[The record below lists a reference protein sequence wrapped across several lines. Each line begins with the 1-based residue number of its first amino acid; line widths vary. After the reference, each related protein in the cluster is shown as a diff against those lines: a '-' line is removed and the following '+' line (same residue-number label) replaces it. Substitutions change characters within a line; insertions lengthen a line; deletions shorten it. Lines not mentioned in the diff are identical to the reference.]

1 MRHNKSVITLLSI
14 SQQQLKLQLMKTY
27 IIPAILLWALFTRCT
42 STPQQAD
49 GQVIARDKTVTAAVS
64 YSDLFIDSTVMER
77 FIVQQGY
84 KDSLAKKLRNFYNN
98 RNYQCAWF
106 FKEGIAD
113 YAATFYEL
121 YNEYINY
128 SGDSSLYSRR
138 LQQLYD
144 TAASGNLR
152 ADDSLA
158 IQTELLLTVQFFN
171 YATKAYQGNSQINTK
186 ELDWFIPRKKID
198 PVAVLDSMLAG
209 KGKNINAYEPVNR
222 QYRLLKDQLLQYYA
236 VEKNGGWKTITADK
250 KLYKLNDS
258 AATLKS
264 IKKRLLL
271 TGDLSNADTS
281 EFFTHELEEG
291 IKNFQHRYGFKE
303 DGIITAALIDEMNR
317 PVEERLQQ
325 ILINMERMRW
335 MPAQP
340 TTDYL
345 LVNIPEFRLHVY
357 EKGKHA
363 FSMKVVTGS
372 VVHNTVIFTAAL
384 KYIVFSPYWNVPPS
398 ILKKEIQPAIARNR
412 NYLASHNM
420 EWYNGAVRQKP
431 GLSNSLGLVKFLF
444 PNEYNIYLHDT
455 PAKNLFGEST
465 RAFSH
470 GCIRL
475 SEPKKLAQFILRND
489 AAWDSVKITKAMN
502 AGKEQFVNIKEN
514 IPVFIGY
521 FTAWVDGA
529 GKLNFRDDI
538 YGHDKE
544 MKTRLFKK

>member
-1 MRHNKSVITLLSI
+1 MKLYFIAAIASIVIVS
-14 SQQQLKLQLMKTY
+14 S
-27 IIPAILLWALFTRCT
+27 CT
-42 STPQQAD
+42 STPKNAD
-49 GQVIARDKTVTAAVS
+49 GQVVPRDKTVTPAVS
-64 YSDLFIDSTVMER
+64 YSNIFIDSSVMEK
-77 FIVQQGY
+77 FILQQGY
-84 KDSLAKKLRNFYNN
+84 KDSLAKKLRNFYNS

-128 SGDSSLYSRR
+128 SGDSSLYNSR
-138 LQQLYD
+138 LKQLYD
-144 TAASGNLR
+144 TAFSGNLSPE
-152 ADDSLA
+152 DSLA
-158 IQTELLLTVQFFN
+158 TQTELLLTVQFFN
-171 YATKAYQGNSQINTK
+171 YATKAYQGNNQINAK

-198 PVAVLDSMLAG
+198 AAAVLDSMLAN

-222 QYRLLKDQLLQYYA
+222 QYNLLKEQLLQYYA
-236 VEKNGGWKTITADK
+236 IEKKGGWRLIAADK
-250 KLYKLNDS
+250 KLYKRNDS
-258 AATLKS
+258 AATITA
-264 IKKRLLL
+264 IKKRLQL
-271 TGDLSNADTS
+271 TGDLNNADTGKI
-281 EFFTHELEEG
+281 FTPDLEEG
-291 IKNFQHRYGFKE
+291 IKSFQHRYGFKE
-303 DGIITAALIDEMNR
+303 DGIITTALIAEMNR
-317 PVEERLQQ
+317 PVQERLQQ

-340 TTDYL
+340 VTDYL
-345 LVNIPEFRLHVY
+345 LVNIPEYRLHVY
-357 EKGKHA
+357 DKGKHA

-384 KYIVFSPYWNVPPS
+384 KYVVFSPYWNVPPS
-398 ILKKEIQPAIARNR
+398 ILKKEIQPAIARNK

-420 EWYNGAVRQKP
+420 EWYNGGVRQKP

-455 PAKNLFGEST
+455 PAKNLFNEDA

-502 AGKEQFVNIKEN
+502 VGKEQFYTIKEN

-529 GKLNFRDDI
+529 GKLNFRDDV

-544 MKTRLFKK
+544 MKARLFKK

>member
-1 MRHNKSVITLLSI
+1 MSAV
-14 SQQQLKLQLMKTY
+14 KLNTMKTY
-27 IIPAILLWALFTRCT
+27 FIAAIIFLALGSSCT
-42 STPQQAD
+42 SAPDKAD
-49 GQVIARDKTVTAAVS
+49 GQVTARDKTVTPAVS
-64 YSDLFIDSTVMER
+64 YSDLFIDSAAMEK

-84 KDSLAKKLRNFYNN
+84 KDSLPKKIRSFYNN
-98 RNYQCAWF
+98 RNYQYAWF

-113 YAATFYEL
+113 YATTFYDM
-121 YNEYINY
+121 YNEYISY
-128 SGDSSLYSRR
+128 SGDSTLYNFQ
-138 LQQLYD
+138 LQRLYD
-144 TAASGNLR
+144 SAMSGNLK
-152 ADDSLA
+152 ADDSLVTK
-158 IQTELLLTVQFFN
+158 TELLLTVQFFK
-171 YATKAYQGNSQINTK
+171 YATKAYQGNTQINAK

-198 PVAVLDSMLAG
+198 PVVVLDSMLAN

-222 QYRLLKDQLLQYYA
+222 QYNLLKEQLLKYYA
-236 VEKNGGWKTITADK
+236 IEKKGGWKTITADK

-258 AATLKS
+258 AGALVN

-271 TGDLSNADTS
+271 TEDISVPDTS
-281 EFFTHELEEG
+281 VVFNKTLEAG

-303 DGIITAALIDEMNR
+303 DGMITTALIAEMNR
-317 PVEERLQQ
+317 PVAERLQQ
-325 ILINMERMRW
+325 ILMNMERMRW

-340 TTDYL
+340 ASDYL
-345 LVNIPEFRLHVY
+345 LVNIPEFRLHVF

-363 FSMKVVTGS
+363 FAMNVVTGS

-384 KYIVFSPYWNVPPS
+384 KYIVFSPYWNVPSS
-398 ILKKEIQPAIARNR
+398 ILKNEIQPAMARNK

-431 GLSNSLGLVKFLF
+431 GSGNSLGLVKFLF
-444 PNEYNIYLHDT
+444 PNDYHIYLHDT
-455 PAKNLFGEST
+455 PAKNLFSENK

-470 GCIRL
+470 GCIRI
-475 SEPKKLAQFILRND
+475 SEPKKLAQFLLRND
-489 AAWDSVKITKAMN
+489 AAWDSVKITNAMN

-544 MKTRLFKK
+544 MKARLFKK

>member
-1 MRHNKSVITLLSI
+1 MPTV
-14 SQQQLKLQLMKTY
+14 KLYTMKTY
-27 IIPAILLWALFTRCT
+27 FVAAIILVGLIAGCT
-42 STPQQAD
+42 STPKKAD

-64 YSDLFIDSTVMER
+64 YSNLFIDSSAMEK

-84 KDSLAKKLRNFYNN
+84 KDSLAKKLRSFYNH

-113 YAATFYEL
+113 YAATFYDL
-121 YNEYINY
+121 YNQYINY
-128 SGDSSLYSRR
+128 SGDSSLYNPQ

-144 TAASGNLR
+144 TSILGNLK
-152 ADDSLA
+152 ADDSLV
-158 IQTELLLTVQFFN
+158 IKTELLFTVQFFN

-198 PVAVLDSMLAG
+198 PVALLDSMLAN

-222 QYRLLKDQLLQYYA
+222 QYNLLKEQLLQYYA
-236 VEKNGGWKTITADK
+236 IEKRGGWKSIAVDK
-250 KLYKLNDS
+250 KSYKLNDS
-258 AATLKS
+258 NTAIIS

-271 TGDLSNADTS
+271 AGDLTDMDTS
-281 EFFTHELEEG
+281 AVFTKVLEEG
-291 IKNFQHRYGFKE
+291 IKNFQRRYGFKE
-303 DGIITAALIDEMNR
+303 DGTIGTALIKEMNM

-325 ILINMERMRW
+325 ILINMERIRW

-340 TTDYL
+340 TSDYL

-357 EKGKHA
+357 EKGKHS

-372 VVHNTVIFTAAL
+372 VLHNTVIFTAAL

-398 ILKKEIQPAIARNR
+398 ILKKEIQPAMARNK
-412 NYLASHNM
+412 NYLTSHNM
-420 EWYNGAVRQKP
+420 EWYNGGVRQKP

-455 PAKNLFGEST
+455 PAKNLFSEST

-470 GCIRL
+470 GCIRI
-475 SEPKKLAQFILRND
+475 SEPKKLAQFLLRND
-489 AAWDSVKITKAMN
+489 ATWDSVKITKAMN
-502 AGKEQFVNIKEN
+502 AGKEQFLNVKEN

-544 MKTRLFKK
+544 MKDRLFRKQKLF

>member
-14 SQQQLKLQLMKTY
+14 SYKQLKLQVMKTY
-27 IIPAILLWALFTRCT
+27 IIPAILLLSLFTRCT

-106 FKEGIAD
+106 FREGIAD

-128 SGDSSLYSRR
+128 SGDSSLYNRR

-144 TAASGNLR
+144 TATSGNLR

-158 IQTELLLTVQFFN
+158 TQTELLLTVQFFN

-236 VEKNGGWKTITADK
+236 IEKNGGWKTIAADK

-271 TGDLSNADTS
+271 TGDLNNADTS
-281 EFFTHELEEG
+281 AVFTGELEEG

-303 DGIITAALIDEMNR
+303 DGIITAALIAEMNR

-384 KYIVFSPYWNVPPS
+384 KFVVFSPYWNVPPS
-398 ILKKEIQPAIARNR
+398 ILKKEIQPAIARNK

-544 MKTRLFKK
+544 MKARLFGK